1 MHGMHMLLFSTN
13 AKSSR
18 LIIRLR
24 TLITFPALSFQGAPL
39 DTEAEEEADERD
51 GGKDTER
58 DSFAFRLNAS

>member
-1 MHGMHMLLFSTN
+1 MLLFSTN
-13 AKSSR
+13 EKSSR
-18 LIIRLR
+18 LLIIRLR
-24 TLITFPALSFQGAPL
+24 TLITLPALSFQRAPL